1 MLTPDPT
8 QPRPPI
14 SPPRSLVGA
23 IIGGK
28 YRLRRVLGRGGMGT
42 VYKAENVAIG
52 RTVAVKVLHH
62 HLADEGTTIARFQR
76 EARAAA
82 SVGHDN
88 IVDVLDMGVE
98 PNGAPYSV
106 MEYVR
111 GRSLAAALRE
121 DGRFSPERSVKIAG
135 QVLAALAAAHGEGII
150 HRDLK
155 PENVMLTTQG
165 KRRDHV
171 KLFDFGVAALID
183 SVNDQRG
190 PNDLTPSGQTMG
202 TPIYAAPEQIMG
214 VRVRDARVD
223 LYGVGVLL
231 FHMLAGRLPFDQP
244 TFPELC
250 RAITTDPPPWLGDL
264 GVEVDAELEGVV
276 RKAMEKDA
284 DKRWQYAEEMG
295 EALVPWGAEPPSEI
309 GETTDTLTMELREL
323 RAREVSLFRA
333 ELSSAV
339 DLPKLAAD
347 RPKVAGAA
355 LVGLQAFLIERF
367 GEAQAAQ
374 WLAGEPEIEA
384 VLAGTVELDGW
395 YACPP
400 AIFVVEKID
409 REQGKGDRRLVADAG
424 RFMARRASERGDGM
438 LADQTLTPELLVAQI
453 PDLWEHYFQV
463 GNVQVAKLGR
473 GHGRIEVEGMP
484 EARLAFNAAI
494 AGFLEEAL
502 RIAGASGIDVRVER
516 ATALG
521 DDRDVFEAT
530 WSS

>member
-1 MLTPDPT
+1 VLTPDPT
-8 QPRPPI
+8 QAFPQMTA
-14 SPPRSLVGA
+14 PRSLVGA

-42 VYKAENVAIG
+42 VYKAENLALG

-62 HLADEGTTIARFQR
+62 HLADEGVTIARFQR

-121 DGRFSPERSVKIAG
+121 DGKFSQERAAKIAG

-171 KLFDFGVAALID
+171 KLFDFGVAAIID

-202 TPIYAAPEQIMG
+202 TPIYATPEQIMG

-250 RAITTDPPPWLGDL
+250 RAITTEPPPWLGDL
-264 GVEVDAELEGVV
+264 GVEVDAQLETLV
-276 RKAMEKDA
+276 RKAMEKDPE
-284 DKRWQYAEEMG
+284 DRWQYAEEMG

-309 GETTDTLTMELREL
+309 GEVTDTLTMELREL
-323 RAREVSLFRA
+323 RAREGHVA
-333 ELSSAV
+333 IDEV
-339 DLPKLAAD
+339 DLPRLVD
-347 RPKVAGAA
+347 TYPRISGAA
-355 LVGLQAFLIERF
+355 LIGLEGFLSHRF
-367 GEAQAAQ
+367 GKKQAAA
-374 WLAGEPEIEA
+374 WLDEQPVIGP
-384 VLAGTVELDGW
+384 LLKRDLDPDGW
-395 YACPP
+395 YRSPRP
-400 AIFVVEKID
+400 IHVLEDID
-409 REQGKGDRRLVADAG
+409 RVHAKGDRRLVADAG
-424 RFMARRASERGDGM
+424 RFLARAAAGRKGHPLSEQ
-438 LADQTLTPELLVAQI
+438 ALTPELLFALI
-453 PDLWEHYFQV
+453 PEVWKRYFQV
-463 GNVQVAKLGR
+463 GNVQIAKLGR
-473 GHGRIEVEGMP
+473 GHGRLEVGEMP
-484 EARLAFNAAI
+484 EASLAINAAI
-494 AGFLEEAL
+494 AGYLEESL
-502 RIAGASGIDVRVER
+502 RIGGARGIDVRIER

-521 DDRDVFEAT
+521 DDTDVFEAT